1 MYRRVLCVLLIVI
14 SVILCKA
21 GTGQDTALIQLLQM
35 IDKKEVFMAHKEARI
50 DDLGRQLQKSINNTS
65 GQYELNKLLYQE
77 YSSYKLDS
85 AIIYARGN
93 VKLAKR
99 SGDFFQINESNLD
112 LASFYFTAGMYI
124 DAYKILATVGKN
136 KLPREL
142 LIKYYD
148 AWKRLYKFYSFS
160 NTDDRQYAIR
170 SDRYRDSLLSEL
182 DTASSQ
188 YRIVYAEKL
197 HDEGKFEEAKKSLM
211 YMLDLSRKEDHEH
224 AILCYALANIYEK
237 EGNID
242 LQRKYL
248 TLSAI
253 SDIKNAIKENASM
266 QALATL
272 LYKSN
277 HIEEAYSCIKSSM
290 EDAIFCNARFRTY
303 EASQIFPIIN
313 SAYQENEL
321 QQKAKLTIFLAIVS
335 ILSLC
340 LIIAVIL
347 IYRQMKRVNR
357 VRREL
362 FELNQKLQVLNQ
374 QLNTANDEL
383 HTTNSEV
390 LSMNS
395 ELAET
400 NHIKEAYIGEFLNLC
415 SLYIDKLEK
424 FQISLN
430 KMVMA
435 KKIEELKQMLKS
447 RDMIDHEVRELY
459 ATFDHVFLHLYP
471 NFVED
476 FNALLVADMQVVLK
490 PNEVLSPELRIFALI
505 RLGITDSA
513 KIARFLHYSTNTI
526 YTYRTK
532 FRNKAAVRREDF
544 DELVTKIGRKAL
556 NY

>member
-1 MYRRVLCVLLIVI
+1 
-14 SVILCKA
+14 
-21 GTGQDTALIQLLQM
+21 
-35 IDKKEVFMAHKEARI
+35 
-50 DDLGRQLQKSINNTS
+50 
-65 GQYELNKLLYQE
+65 
-77 YSSYKLDS
+77 
-85 AIIYARGN
+85 
-93 VKLAKR
+93 
-99 SGDFFQINESNLD
+99 
-112 LASFYFTAGMYI
+112 
-124 DAYKILATVGKN
+124 
-136 KLPREL
+136 
-142 LIKYYD
+142 
-148 AWKRLYKFYSFS
+148 
-160 NTDDRQYAIR
+160 
-170 SDRYRDSLLSEL
+170 
-182 DTASSQ
+182 
-188 YRIVYAEKL
+188 
-197 HDEGKFEEAKKSLM
+197 M

-242 LQRKYL
+242 LPRKYL

-424 FQISLN
+424 YQISLN

-532 FRNKAAVRREDF
+532 FRNKAAVPREDF